1 MVMPIPVPHD
11 HDYLRTCA
19 EYDSDLD
26 LPLSI
31 SEISQAVQTIK
42 KKKAAGLDYISPAV
56 MKFAFPKI
64 FTVIHSIFDKA
75 FSQAECPMSWKI
87 AKLIPFYKG
96 KGNKTDPLCYRGIAV
111 HTAIYK
117 IYANIIHER
126 LRQWTEAY
134 QILPSTQ
141 HGFRSGY
148 STITAIKELYTY
160 IEKAIESRPFY
171 VCFIDFEK
179 AFDSIHRSLLLTKLH
194 AMGLSIHFQRVL
206 FSIINNSKI
215 RLTTGDYLQ
224 EAITQTI

>member
-19 EYDSDLD
+19 EYDFDLD

-64 FTVIHSIFDKA
+64 FTVMHSIFDKA
-75 FSQAECPMSWKI
+75 FTQAEGSMSWKI
-87 AKLIPFYKG
+87 AKLIPFYKR

-126 LRQWTEAY
+126 LRQWTEA
-134 QILPSTQ
+134 
-141 HGFRSGY
+141 
-148 STITAIKELYTY
+148 
-160 IEKAIESRPFY
+160 
-171 VCFIDFEK
+171 
-179 AFDSIHRSLLLTKLH
+179 
-194 AMGLSIHFQRVL
+194 
-206 FSIINNSKI
+206 
-215 RLTTGDYLQ
+215 
-224 EAITQTI
+224 